1 MTEFVFTIAVPTD
14 LEPSGVAVTTVPVTK
29 GVRLLAQ
36 VAEAMRSSN
45 RAVSSRFV
53 DYESFQGDSAYLERL
68 DAVGEQLRFQK
79 LSFAGGGEAKKWP
92 MEGHFDEEEIS
103 HEEVIEAAT
112 EEEAKVIMA
121 FNTVLLAGMPAAF
134 EYERTTTSIPIL
146 EYAESMEACDCA
158 LAEQP
163 YSAPAE
169 EFEQIVA
176 NLVRNARAEG
186 IELDGLQEV
195 IEALDAAGVDTAPST
210 APGPR

>member
-36 VAEAMRSSN
+36 VAEAMRSAN

-68 DAVGEQLRFQK
+68 DSVGEQMRFQK
-79 LSFAGGGEAKKWP
+79 LSFAGSGETKKWS
-92 MEGHFDEEEIS
+92 MEGHFDDEEIT

-134 EYERTTTSIPIL
+134 EYERTTSSISIL
-146 EYAESMEACDCA
+146 EFAESMEACDCA
-158 LAEQP
+158 LTEQP
-163 YSAPAE
+163 ESAAALD
-169 EFEQIVA
+169 FETLVA

-186 IELDGLQEV
+186 IEVEGLQEV
-195 IEALDAAGVDTAPST
+195 IEALDAAGVETAPAT
-210 APGPR
+210 APGMR